1 MINELNMKVGDLVV
15 ALSVGLEG
23 SKRLKVGT
31 PGLVKKVAEET
42 PAFSPEVLV
51 YWMRYGYETWEHP
64 DAVEVISSVK
74 K

>member
-15 ALSVGLEG
+15 ALSVGFEG
-23 SKRLKVGT
+23 DKRLKVGT
-31 PGLVKKVAEET
+31 PGLVKKVTEGT
-42 PAFSPEVLV
+42 SFFNPEVLV

-64 DAVEVISSVK
+64 DAVEVVSSVK